1 MSNVLEL
8 LNDATIPDMGKDY
21 QDVLQR
27 VIPYWD
33 AVAAAFPAGFVDE
46 LSDLEAEL
54 DEISTQEN
62 FARGF
67 RLGARLMLEALGQDT

>member
-1 MSNVLEL
+1 MARLRHRRGRKSGYARSLSRN
-8 LNDATIPDMGKDY
+8 
-21 QDVLQR
+21 
-27 VIPYWD
+27 PYWD
-33 AVAAAFPAGFVDE
+33 AVAAAFPAGFVNE

-54 DEISTQEN
+54 EGISTREN

>member
-1 MSNVLEL
+1 MPPPP
-8 LNDATIPDMGKDY
+8 ARTGKDY
-21 QDVLQR
+21 QDVLGR

-33 AVAAAFPAGFVDE
+33 AVAAAFPARFVNE

-54 DEISTQEN
+54 EGISTREN

-67 RLGARLMLEALGQDT
+67 RLGARLMLETLGQDT